1 MNSTLKSTS
10 VEKLKDIEAIDEKQI
25 PDAESQSS
33 SLEEARTW
41 STRKSLGVW
50 LLICY
55 SVSILL
61 YSITDSFEKKRN
73 INFYI

>member
-10 VEKLKDIEAIDEKQI
+10 VEELKDFKTVNEKQI
-25 PDAESQSS
+25 SDAESQSS

-61 YSITDSFEKKRN
+61 YSIIDSFKKGN
-73 INFYI
+73 TDFHI